1 MSSLSNKRI
10 ILGVTG
16 GIAAYKSAEIIR
28 RLQDQG
34 AEVRVVMTAAA
45 EEFIRPLT
53 MQALSGN
60 PVHSQ
65 LLDSEAEAGMGHI
78 ELARWA
84 DLLLIAPASANFI
97 ANMVHG
103 RADSLL
109 SAIHLATPAIVAV
122 APAMNQAMWAHAASV
137 ANISM
142 LQERGVRIIG
152 PDEGIQACGDVG
164 PGRMQQ
170 PDAIVHNLGSLFQT
184 GRLAGKKL
192 VITAGP
198 TREALDPVRYI
209 SNYSSG
215 KMGYAL
221 AEAAIEAGANVSLIS
236 GPVAIAP
243 PERCQFTA
251 VESAQ
256 QMLNASLEAAADA
269 DIFIAA
275 AAVADYRASSVAEQ
289 KIKKQGEQISISL
302 EKNPDI
308 VATVAQQTDCF
319 VVGFAAETQDVESYA
334 RDKLARKNLHAIIA
348 NDVSRGDVGFNAE
361 DNEVSWIDADSTKVF
376 SKRSKAQLARD
387 ILEHMVNHHKL

>member
-1 MSSLSNKRI
+1 M
-10 ILGVTG
+10 
-16 GIAAYKSAEIIR
+16 
-28 RLQDQG
+28 
-34 AEVRVVMTAAA
+34 
-45 EEFIRPLT
+45 
-53 MQALSGN
+53 
-60 PVHSQ
+60 
-65 LLDSEAEAGMGHI
+65 
-78 ELARWA
+78 
-84 DLLLIAPASANFI
+84 
-97 ANMVHG
+97 
-103 RADSLL
+103 
-109 SAIHLATPAIVAV
+109 
-122 APAMNQAMWAHAASV
+122 
-137 ANISM
+137 
-142 LQERGVRIIG
+142 
-152 PDEGIQACGDVG
+152 
-164 PGRMQQ
+164 
-170 PDAIVHNLGSLFQT
+170 
-184 GRLAGKKL
+184 
-192 VITAGP
+192 
-198 TREALDPVRYI
+198 
-209 SNYSSG
+209 
-215 KMGYAL
+215 
-221 AEAAIEAGANVSLIS
+221 
-236 GPVAIAP
+236 AIAP